1 MSIASRMSVLS
12 FCSEKQNGWLVKGKT
27 PVLLL
32 LIDSWKCQHAKQ
44 IALPLRHQSSGR
56 FGCKVCQQAMQF
68 ALPLRHRSSGRFGC
82 KVCQQAMQFTLP
94 LGHQSSG
101 RFGCKVCQQA
111 CSSPCLWDTGAAQ
124 IRLQSMSA
132 SNAVRLASETPEQRQ
147 IRLQSMSPRN
157 AVRVAL
163 IQRKFLFSAT
173 KGAQNF
179 MNTIIMSTVV
189 KIFFLF

>member
-1 MSIASRMSVLS
+1 MQ
-12 FCSEKQNGWLVKGKT
+12 F
-27 PVLLL
+27 
-32 LIDSWKCQHAKQ
+32 
-44 IALPLRHQSSGR
+44 ALPLRHQSSGR
-56 FGCKVCQQAMQF
+56 FGCKVVSASNAVRLASETPEQ
-68 ALPLRHRSSGRFGC
+68 R
-82 KVCQQAMQFTLP
+82 
-94 LGHQSSG
+94 
-101 RFGCKVCQQA
+101 
-111 CSSPCLWDTGAAQ
+111 Q

-147 IRLQSMSPRN
+147 IRLQSMSARN

-189 KIFFLF
+189 KIFFFCSNGRYNRSQYTIQLAFTTISAHLHSAQGMCSIELLF